1 MRSVGFAVGLLE
13 VGTCVFLLFGD
24 EDGPL
29 YGIVGVG
36 VHELFLCGAL
46 DGVDQCFLVCHVCG
60 ELRPVV

>member
-1 MRSVGFAVGLLE
+1 MF
-13 VGTCVFLLFGD
+13 FLLFGD
-24 EDGPL
+24 EDGLL

-36 VHELFLCGAL
+36 VHELFMCGAL